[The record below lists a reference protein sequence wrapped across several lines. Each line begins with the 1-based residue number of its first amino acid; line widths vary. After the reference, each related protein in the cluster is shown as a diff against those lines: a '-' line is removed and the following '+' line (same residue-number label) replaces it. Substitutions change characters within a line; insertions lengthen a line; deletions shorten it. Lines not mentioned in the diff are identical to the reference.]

1 MTGFLAWFWNERFW
15 LPHNVTWADL
25 KSTEEAVYPQPE
37 DLYLA
42 APLALCIIT
51 VRLLFE
57 RLLVRPLVSGLRI
70 EVREAQRAPPN
81 AILDKVYTAI
91 TKHPDERRL
100 EGLSKQL
107 DWDVRS
113 IQRWFYRRRDQER
126 PSTLARFCDSMWKFA
141 FYVYIFT
148 YGVRYL
154 KQTPW
159 LHNTRECWHNYP
171 NQPLTVEVHYYYLL
185 ELSFSLSLLMPQ
197 LTHVRRKDFLLTLT
211 HHFLSVSLI
220 VFSYVSNMVRAGT
233 LVMCVHDSAEVLLE
247 ASKMAKYARFKRFCN
262 LLFVVFTLI
271 FITSRLALYPA
282 WVLKTTVF
290 ESWSLLGLFPSWW
303 LLNGMLMLLLML
315 HCLWTYLI
323 LRVLR
328 VQKRKLNPLCVS
340 LDSHNDVDFSSDEE
354 DIPLHPKKTPPHT
367 HASHTHTSHRSQRAA
382 NGSNG
387 AHRTNGYL

>member
-1 MTGFLAWFWNERFW
+1 MTSFLAWFWNERFW

-25 KSTEEAVYPQPE
+25 KNTDEAVYPQSE

-42 APLALCIIT
+42 GPLAFCIIM

-57 RLLVRPLVSGLRI
+57 RLIVRPLVSGLRI
-70 EVREAQRAPPN
+70 EVKEAQKAPPN

-91 TKHPDERRL
+91 TKHPDEKRL

-107 DWDVRS
+107 DWDVRT

-126 PSTLARFCDSMWKFA
+126 PTTLARFCESMWKFA
-141 FYVYIFT
+141 FYIYIFT

-154 KQTPW
+154 KKTPW
-159 LHNTRECWHNYP
+159 LHNTRECWQNYP

-185 ELSFSLSLLMPQ
+185 ELSFCLSLLVPQ
-197 LTHVRRKDFLLTLT
+197 LADVKRK
-211 HHFLSVSLI
+211 
-220 VFSYVSNMVRAGT
+220 A
-233 LVMCVHDSAEVLLE
+233 A
-247 ASKMAKYARFKRFCN
+247 KMAKYARFKRFCN
-262 LLFVVFTLI
+262 LLFLMFTLI

-290 ESWSLLGLFPSWW
+290 ESWSLLGIFPSWW
-303 LLNGMLMLLLML
+303 LLNGMLLLLLAL
-315 HCLWTYLI
+315 HCLWAYLI
-323 LRVLR
+323 LRVTCRALSGP
-328 VQKRKLNPLCVS
+328 QGRKLNPLCVS
-340 LDSHNDVDFSSDEE
+340 LDNHHEVDFSSDEE
-354 DIPLHPKKTPPHT
+354 EIPPHPKKPP
-367 HASHTHTSHRSQRAA
+367 HTSHRSQRNA